1 MPKFNNGQVIET
13 IDFDSFMQVFG
24 EDLKRSEYDRN
35 AYVFTNCVNAMT
47 FIPEL
52 FGNRF
57 HVCDNTYGTFSF
69 LTKHREGVQIGQKIV
84 VETTEGSHEVYVI
97 PEFLEYT
104 YFTETFMHGKKLPKI
119 IYKKCAV
126 CGSLNPV
133 KHMKRATNKKYVCE
147 DCLEVKGYC
156 TRNTDTH
163 NKPTNSG
170 LTFGFELECVPVDG
184 KNSIANI
191 IAEYPDF
198 IPTQDASL
206 PTGGVEFKSPIF
218 RSLKGA
224 QKVFGIFGNNAD
236 FSHRDCG
243 QHIHVG
249 HQNYNRHCRRTVLD
263 NHRVLFNPLANYMFE
278 HEEDTTRLCGRFFGN
293 YRELTDCHTGH
304 HTWLNLENTN
314 TIEFRISK
322 FVAPNQYY
330 YLANMW
336 GEMMNKIVDFG
347 NRNPDLC
354 DMYEEARK
362 TSAQLVTIFKKYA
375 AGEAFCQKAVQ
386 KEKERV

>member
-24 EDLKRSEYDRN
+24 DDLSKSAYDRN
-35 AYVFTNCVNAMT
+35 AYVFTNCVNGMA
-47 FIPEL
+47 FIPQL

-57 HVCDNTYGTFSF
+57 HVRDNSYGTFSF
-69 LTKHREGVQIGQKIV
+69 LTARREGVQVCQKIV
-84 VETTEGSHEVYVI
+84 VETDEERPELYVI

-104 YFTETFMHGKKLPKI
+104 YFKQTFMNKKKLPKI
-119 IYKKCAV
+119 IYKKCIV
-126 CGSLNPV
+126 CGGLNPV
-133 KHMKRATNKKYVCE
+133 KYMTQAMNKKYVC
-147 DCLEVKGYC
+147 DNCLEVKSYC

-184 KNSIANI
+184 TSSIANI

-198 IPTQDASL
+198 IPTHDASL

-224 QKVFGIFGNNAD
+224 QKVFSVFKDNAD
-236 FSHRDCG
+236 FSDRDCG

-249 HQNYNRHCRRTVLD
+249 HQNYNRHCRRTILD
-263 NHRVLFNPLANYMFE
+263 NHPILFNPLANYMFE
-278 HEEDTTRLCGRFFGN
+278 HEEDTTRLCGRFFGY
-293 YRELTDCHTGH
+293 YREFTESHIGH
-304 HTWLNLENTN
+304 HSWLNLENNN

-322 FVAPNQYY
+322 FVAPEQYY
-330 YLANMW
+330 CLANMW

-347 NRNPDLC
+347 NRNPDTC
-354 DMYEEARK
+354 DMIEEARK
-362 TSAQLVTIFKKYA
+362 TSEKLVAIFKKYA

>member
-1 MPKFNNGQVIET
+1 MPRFNNGQVIET
-13 IDFDSFMQVFG
+13 IDFDSFMRVFG
-24 EDLKRSEYDRN
+24 EDLKQSEYNRS
-35 AYVFTNCVNAMT
+35 AYVFINCVNAMA

-52 FGNRF
+52 FGKRF

-104 YFTETFMHGKKLPKI
+104 YFTKTFMRGKKFPKI

-126 CGSLNPV
+126 CGGLNPV

-147 DCLEVKGYC
+147 GCLEVKGYC

-163 NKPTNSG
+163 NKPTNSD

-184 KNSIANI
+184 TNSIANI

-198 IPTQDASL
+198 IPTQDSSL
-206 PTGGVEFKSPIF
+206 PEGGVEFKSPIF
-218 RSLKGA
+218 RSLKGT
-224 QKVFGIFGNNAD
+224 QKVFETFVNNAD
-236 FSHRDCG
+236 FSHRKCG

-249 HQNYNRHCRRTVLD
+249 HQNYNHHCRRTVLD
-263 NHRVLFNPLANYMFE
+263 NHLALFNPLANYMFE

-293 YRELTDCHTGH
+293 YREFTDRHTSH
-304 HTWLNLENTN
+304 HTWLNLGNTN

-322 FVAPNQYY
+322 FVAPKQYY

-354 DMYEEARK
+354 DMYEEAKK

-375 AGEAFCQKAVQ
+375 AGEAFCQKAAQ
-386 KEKERV
+386 KEKEGV